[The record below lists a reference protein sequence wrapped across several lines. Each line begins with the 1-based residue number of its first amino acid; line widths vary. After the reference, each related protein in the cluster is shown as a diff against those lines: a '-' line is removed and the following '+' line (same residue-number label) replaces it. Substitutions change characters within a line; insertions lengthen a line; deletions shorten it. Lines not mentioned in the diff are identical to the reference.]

1 MDSASVSEAGDAG
14 SIPAGTIFLLL
25 CPDPMHP
32 RSLADLTLADLQDLL
47 LKDGIRPAHALAL
60 FSAIHREGM
69 TRLNDCPAFAPP
81 LKRWLEQ
88 GTWSLIMPE
97 VVSKTVSGDGLT
109 RKYLLRLS
117 DGQTVETVLM
127 GYPGRFTACLST
139 QVGCAM
145 GCVFCAT
152 GQMGFTRNL
161 LPGEIVTQVLHVQR
175 ELQELNGSR
184 LRNLVLMGMG
194 EPLHNFSN
202 VMKALDILTEPG
214 GANIG
219 PSKISISTVGHV
231 PGIRALSQQPKRFHL
246 AVSLHAANDEER
258 SALLPTNQRWP
269 LAELLNAC
277 REYSEISR
285 EKVFMAW
292 TMIAGSNDSPE
303 HARQL
308 ATLLH
313 GMKVQV
319 NLIPLNITDGYNGT
333 TTTEQKVRE
342 FQTILIEAGLP
353 TTVRQRRGIDVD
365 AGCGQLKTAR
375 RRKLAAP
382 HF

>member
-1 MDSASVSEAGDAG
+1 
-14 SIPAGTIFLLL
+14 
-25 CPDPMHP
+25 MHP
-32 RSLADLTLADLQDLL
+32 RSLADLTLAELQDIL

-81 LKRWLEQ
+81 LQRWLKQE
-88 GTWSLIMPE
+88 TWSLSMPK
-97 VVSKTVSGDGLT
+97 VVSKTVSADGLT

-246 AVSLHAANDEER
+246 AVSLHAATDEER
-258 SALLPTNQRWP
+258 SALLPANQRWP
-269 LAELLNAC
+269 LAELLDAC
-277 REYSEISR
+277 REYSKMSG

-292 TMIAGSNDSPE
+292 TMIAGRNDSPE

-308 ATLLH
+308 AILLH

-342 FQTILIEAGLP
+342 FQTILLEAGLP

>member
-1 MDSASVSEAGDAG
+1 
-14 SIPAGTIFLLL
+14 
-25 CPDPMHP
+25 MHP
-32 RSLADLTLADLQDLL
+32 RSLADLTLADLQDQLL
-47 LKDGIRPAHALAL
+47 VDGIRPAHALAL
-60 FSAIHREGM
+60 FSAIHRRGIF
-69 TRLNDCPAFAPP
+69 RLNDCPEFPPP
-81 LKRWLEQ
+81 LQRWLEQ
-88 GTWSLIMPE
+88 GMWSLIMPE
-97 VVSKTVSGDGLT
+97 VASTSVSSDGLT

-161 LPGEIVTQVLHVQR
+161 QPGEIVSQVLHAQR
-175 ELQELNGSR
+175 ELQQLNGGR

-194 EPLHNFSN
+194 EPLHNFAN

-219 PSKISISTVGHV
+219 PSKISVSTVGHV
-231 PGIRALSQQPKRFHL
+231 PGIRALSQQPKRYHL
-246 AVSLHAANDEER
+246 AVSLHAATDEER
-258 SALLPTNQRWP
+258 SALLPANQRWP

-277 REYSEISR
+277 REYSEVSGQ
-285 EKVFMAW
+285 KVFMAW
-292 TMIAGSNDSPE
+292 TMIAGRNDSPE
-303 HARQL
+303 QARQL
-308 ATLLH
+308 ATLLK
-313 GMKVQV
+313 GMNVHV

-333 TTTEQKVRE
+333 TTTDHKVRA
-342 FQTILIEAGLP
+342 FQTILLESGLP

-375 RRKLAAP
+375 RRKLATSQI
-382 HF
+382 

>member
-1 MDSASVSEAGDAG
+1 
-14 SIPAGTIFLLL
+14 
-25 CPDPMHP
+25 MHP
-32 RSLADLTLADLQDLL
+32 RSLADLTLADLQDQLL
-47 LKDGIRPAHALAL
+47 MDGIRPAHALAL
-60 FSAIHREGM
+60 FSAIHREGI
-69 TRLNDCPAFAPP
+69 TRLNEWPKFSPP
-81 LKRWLEQ
+81 LQRWLEQ
-88 GTWSLIMPE
+88 GKWSLIMPE
-97 VVSKTVSGDGLT
+97 VVSTTVSSDGLT
-109 RKYLLRLS
+109 RKYLVRLS

-161 LPGEIVTQVLHVQR
+161 QPWEIVTQVLHVQR
-175 ELQELNGSR
+175 ELQNLNGGR

-194 EPLHNFSN
+194 EPLHNFTN

-231 PGIRALSQQPKRFHL
+231 PGIRALTQQPKRYHL

-258 SALLPTNQRWP
+258 SALLPANQRWP

-277 REYSEISR
+277 REYSDISG

-292 TMIAGSNDSPE
+292 TMIAGRNDSPE
-303 HARQL
+303 QARKL
-308 ATLLH
+308 ANLLQ
-313 GMKVQV
+313 GMNVHV

-333 TTTEQKVRE
+333 TTTEDRVRA
-342 FQTILIEAGLP
+342 FQTILLEAGLP

-375 RRKLAAP
+375 RKKLSASQI
-382 HF
+382 

>member
-1 MDSASVSEAGDAG
+1 
-14 SIPAGTIFLLL
+14 
-25 CPDPMHP
+25 MHP
-32 RSLADLTLADLQDLL
+32 RSLADLTLADLQDQL

-60 FSAIHREGM
+60 FSAIHRKGI
-69 TRLNDCPAFAPP
+69 TRLNGCSKFPPP
-81 LKRWLEQ
+81 LHRWLKQ
-88 GTWSLIMPE
+88 GKWSLTMPE
-97 VVSKTVSGDGLT
+97 VVSTTVSSDGLT

-161 LPGEIVTQVLHVQR
+161 QPGEIVSQVLHVQR
-175 ELQELNGSR
+175 ELQDLNGGR

-194 EPLHNFSN
+194 EPLHNFAN
-202 VMKALDILTEPG
+202 VMRALDILTESG

-231 PGIRALSQQPKRFHL
+231 PGIRALTQQPKRYHL
-246 AVSLHAANDEER
+246 AVSLHAATDAER
-258 SALLPTNQRWP
+258 SALLPANQRWP

-277 REYSEISR
+277 REYSEISG

-292 TMIAGSNDSPE
+292 TMIAGRNDSPE
-303 HARQL
+303 QARQL
-308 ATLLH
+308 ATLLQ
-313 GMKVQV
+313 GMNVHV

-333 TTTEQKVRE
+333 TTTEVRVRA
-342 FQTILIEAGLP
+342 FQAILQEAGLP

-375 RRKLAAP
+375 RKKLSASQI
-382 HF
+382 

>member
-1 MDSASVSEAGDAG
+1 
-14 SIPAGTIFLLL
+14 
-25 CPDPMHP
+25 
-32 RSLADLTLADLQDLL
+32 
-47 LKDGIRPAHALAL
+47 
-60 FSAIHREGM
+60 
-69 TRLNDCPAFAPP
+69 
-81 LKRWLEQ
+81 
-88 GTWSLIMPE
+88 MPE
-97 VVSKTVSGDGLT
+97 VVSTTVSSDGLT

-161 LPGEIVTQVLHVQR
+161 QPGEIVSQVLHVQR
-175 ELQELNGSR
+175 ELQDLNGGR

-194 EPLHNFSN
+194 EPLHNFAN
-202 VMKALDILTEPG
+202 VMRALDILTESG

-231 PGIRALSQQPKRFHL
+231 PGIRALTQQPKRYHL
-246 AVSLHAANDEER
+246 AVSLHAATDAER
-258 SALLPTNQRWP
+258 SALLPANQRWP

-277 REYSEISR
+277 REYSEISG

-292 TMIAGSNDSPE
+292 TMIAGRNDSPE
-303 HARQL
+303 QARQL
-308 ATLLH
+308 ATLLQ
-313 GMKVQV
+313 GMNVHV

-333 TTTEQKVRE
+333 TTTEVRVRA
-342 FQTILIEAGLP
+342 FQAILQEAGLP

-375 RRKLAAP
+375 RKKLSASQI
-382 HF
+382 

>member
-1 MDSASVSEAGDAG
+1 
-14 SIPAGTIFLLL
+14 
-25 CPDPMHP
+25 MHP
-32 RSLADLTLADLQDLL
+32 RSLADLTLADLQDQLL
-47 LKDGIRPAHALAL
+47 VDGIRPTHALAL
-60 FSAIHREGM
+60 FSAIHRRGIF
-69 TRLNDCPAFAPP
+69 RLNDCPEFPPP
-81 LKRWLEQ
+81 LQRWLEQ
-88 GTWSLIMPE
+88 GMWSLIMPE
-97 VVSKTVSGDGLT
+97 VASTTVSADGLT
-109 RKYLLRLS
+109 RKYLLRFS

-161 LPGEIVTQVLHVQR
+161 QPGEIVSQVLHAQR
-175 ELQELNGSR
+175 ELQQLNGGR

-194 EPLHNFSN
+194 EPLHNFAN

-219 PSKISISTVGHV
+219 PSKISVSTVGHV
-231 PGIRALSQQPKRFHL
+231 PGIRALSQQPKRYHL
-246 AVSLHAANDEER
+246 AVSLHAATDEER
-258 SALLPTNQRWP
+258 SALLPANQRWP

-277 REYSEISR
+277 REYSEVSGQ
-285 EKVFMAW
+285 KVFMAW
-292 TMIAGSNDSPE
+292 TMIAGRNDSPE
-303 HARQL
+303 QARQL
-308 ATLLH
+308 ATLLK
-313 GMKVQV
+313 GMNVHV

-333 TTTEQKVRE
+333 TTTDHKVRA
-342 FQTILIEAGLP
+342 FQTILLESGLP

-375 RRKLAAP
+375 RRKLAASQ
-382 HF
+382 F

>member
-1 MDSASVSEAGDAG
+1 
-14 SIPAGTIFLLL
+14 
-25 CPDPMHP
+25 MHP
-32 RSLADLTLADLQDLL
+32 RSLADLTLADLQDQLL
-47 LKDGIRPAHALAL
+47 MDGLRPAHALAL
-60 FSAIHREGM
+60 FSAIHREGI
-69 TRLNDCPAFAPP
+69 TRINEWPEFSPP
-81 LKRWLEQ
+81 LHRWLEQ
-88 GTWSLIMPE
+88 GKWSLIMPE
-97 VVSKTVSGDGLT
+97 VVSTTVSSDGLT

-161 LPGEIVTQVLHVQR
+161 QPGEIVSQVLHAQR
-175 ELQELNGSR
+175 ELQQVNGGR

-194 EPLHNFSN
+194 EPLHNFAN
-202 VMKALDILTEPG
+202 VMKALDILTETG

-219 PSKISISTVGHV
+219 PSKISVSTVGHV
-231 PGIRALSQQPKRFHL
+231 PGIRALSQHPKRYHL
-246 AVSLHAANDEER
+246 AVSLHAATDEER
-258 SALLPTNQRWP
+258 SALLPANQRWP
-269 LAELLNAC
+269 LAELLKAC
-277 REYSEISR
+277 REYSEISG

-292 TMIAGSNDSPE
+292 TMIAGRNDSPAQ
-303 HARQL
+303 ARQL
-308 ATLLH
+308 ATLLQ
-313 GMKVQV
+313 GMNVHV

-333 TTTEQKVRE
+333 TTTEDRVRA
-342 FQTILIEAGLP
+342 FQAILLEAGLP

-375 RRKLAAP
+375 RRKLSASQI
-382 HF
+382 

>member
-1 MDSASVSEAGDAG
+1 MPS
-14 SIPAGTIFLLL
+14 
-25 CPDPMHP
+25 
-32 RSLADLTLADLQDLL
+32 RSLADLTLADLADQLIQ
-47 LKDGIRPAHALAL
+47 DGIRPAHALVL
-60 FSAIHREGM
+60 FSAIHRRGI
-69 TRLNDCPAFAPP
+69 TSLQDCPEFPPP
-81 LKRWLEQ
+81 LQRWLVQ
-88 GTWSLIMPE
+88 GSWSLIMPE
-97 VVSKTVSGDGLT
+97 VVSKTVSADGWT

-117 DGQTVETVLM
+117 DGQTVEAVLM

-161 LPGEIVTQVLHVQR
+161 QPGEIVSQVLHLQW
-175 ELQELNGSR
+175 ELQKLNGGR

-194 EPLHNFSN
+194 EPLHNFEN
-202 VMKALDILTEPG
+202 VMKALDILTEPA

-231 PGIRALSQQPKRFHL
+231 PGIRALSQQPQRYHL
-246 AVSLHAANDEER
+246 AVSLHAATDDER
-258 SALLPTNQRWP
+258 SALLPVNQRWP
-269 LAELLNAC
+269 LADLLNAC
-277 REYSEISR
+277 REYSEISK

-292 TMIAGSNDSPE
+292 TMIAGRNDSPE
-303 HARQL
+303 QARQL
-308 ATLLH
+308 ATLLQ

-333 TTTEQKVRE
+333 TTTEAKVRA
-342 FQTILIEAGLP
+342 FQLVLLEAGIP

-375 RRKLAAP
+375 RRNQPAP
-382 HF
+382 QI